1 MPNRQEAALL
11 QQHDSVRVDAHQSNN
26 HDIEQKVTIRDLRNR
41 YRVTTRT
48 IDRWLQ
54 RSHLEFPHPVMVV
67 RDVSGRVAH
76 RYWRLGDLDA
86 WDRRQA
92 EVN

>member
-1 MPNRQEAALL
+1 ML
-11 QQHDSVRVDAHQSNN
+11 QQHDSVRVNAYQSNN
-26 HDIEQKVTIRDLRNR
+26 HDLEQKVTIRDLRNR

-48 IDRWLQ
+48 IDRWLG
-54 RSHLEFPHPVMVV
+54 RRHLDFPKPTMLV
-67 RDVSGRVAH
+67 RDASGRVSH

-92 EVN
+92 VIGAERA

>member
-1 MPNRQEAALL
+1 ML
-11 QQHDSVRVDAHQSNN
+11 QQHDSVRVDAHQFNN
-26 HDIEQKVTIRDLRNR
+26 CEQKVTIRDLRNR

-54 RSHLEFPHPVMVV
+54 RSHLDFPKPMMVV
-67 RDVSGRVAH
+67 HDSSGRVSH

-92 EVN
+92 VTSAELA